1 LAASATIVFGD
12 VQPRKEVEHHM
23 PDKAKTG
30 YSDRD
35 RIDVSEDYELRNWS
49 QKFGVTPEQLMDAV
63 QKVGPMVADV
73 AKHLGKPGYK

>member
-1 LAASATIVFGD
+1 
-12 VQPRKEVEHHM
+12 M
-23 PDKAKTG
+23 PDKAKIG
-30 YSDRD
+30 YPDPD